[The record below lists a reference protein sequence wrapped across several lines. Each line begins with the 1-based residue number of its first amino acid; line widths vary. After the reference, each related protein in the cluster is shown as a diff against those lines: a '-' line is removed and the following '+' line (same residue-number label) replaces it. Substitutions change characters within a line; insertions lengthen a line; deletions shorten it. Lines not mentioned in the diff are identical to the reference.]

1 MSDLAKLVDD
11 LIARDALT
19 GATLSKPRRSD
30 PARYAKVTVD
40 PVVVRGE
47 LRYRW
52 RYHYATRATDE
63 HLAPEETARRL
74 AHLVGGE
81 FRQAHLR
88 ATDADFQVLA
98 GPEGATVLRRAPTRP
113 QTTRD
118 HDRQKRHVLA
128 EGTAVPFLVELGVQT
143 PTGKVK
149 AQRRDKFRQVNR
161 FLELVEDVLPALPAG
176 RLRVVDF
183 GSGKSYLTFALH
195 HLLTVVHGRE
205 VDLVGLDLRED
216 VVATCNALARTLG
229 SEGLRFEVGDI
240 AGYGGVDVADLVVS
254 LHACDTATDAAL
266 ERAVRWNA
274 PVILAVPCCQHELLS
289 QVRHAALGP
298 LLDRGLLRGRFAS
311 DVTEAARAQLL
322 EAVGYDVQLVE
333 FVELE
338 HTPKNVLIRA
348 TRRPARDRAKAYAE
362 YRRFADALGIDPA
375 LERLL
380 ADLLPARA

>member
-1 MSDLAKLVDD
+1 MSDLAELIDD
-11 LIARDALT
+11 VIARDALT

-30 PARYAKVTVD
+30 PSRYAKVTVD
-40 PVVVRGE
+40 PVVVRGA
-47 LRYRW
+47 LRFRW
-52 RYHYATRATDE
+52 RYHYATRTTDE

-74 AHLVGGE
+74 VHLVGGE
-81 FRQAHLR
+81 FRQAHFR
-88 ATDADFQVLA
+88 TTEADFQVLA
-98 GPEGATVLRRAPTRP
+98 GPSGTTVLRRPPTRP
-113 QTTRD
+113 EASLD
-118 HDRQKRHVLA
+118 HDRRKQHVL
-128 EGTAVPFLVELGVQT
+128 EDGVAVPFLVELGVQT
-143 PTGKVK
+143 PAGKVK

-195 HLLTVVHGRE
+195 HLLTVAHGRD
-205 VDLVGLDLRED
+205 VDLVGLDLKDD
-216 VVATCNALARTLG
+216 VVATCNALAEKLG

-240 AGYGGVDVADLVVS
+240 AGYGGVDGADLVVS
-254 LHACDTATDAAL
+254 LHACDTATDAAI

-274 PVILAVPCCQHELLS
+274 PVILAGPCCQHELLA
-289 QVRHAALGP
+289 QVQSASLAP
-298 LLDRGLLRGRFAS
+298 LIDRGLLRARFAS
-311 DVTEAARAQLL
+311 DVTDAARAQLL

-333 FVELE
+333 FVETE

-348 TRRPARDRAKAYAE
+348 TRRPARDRVKAYAE

-380 ADLLPARA
+380 ADLLPEHA

>member
-1 MSDLAKLVDD
+1 MSDLAELVND

-30 PARYAKVTVD
+30 PSRYAKVTVD
-40 PVVVRGE
+40 PVVLRGA

-52 RYHYATRATDE
+52 RYHYATRTTDE

-74 AHLVGGE
+74 VHLVGGE

-88 ATDADFQVLA
+88 ATDADHQVLTDA
-98 GPEGATVLRRAPTRP
+98 NGTTMLRRPPTRP
-113 QTTRD
+113 KALLD
-118 HDRQKRHVLA
+118 HDRRKQHVLMD
-128 EGTAVPFLVELGVQT
+128 GTAVPFLVELGVQT
-143 PTGKVK
+143 AAGKVK

-195 HLLTVVHGRE
+195 HLLTVVHGCE
-205 VDLVGLDLRED
+205 VDLVGLDLKED
-216 VVATCNALARTLG
+216 VVATCSALASKLG

-240 AGYGGVDVADLVVS
+240 AGYRGVEAADLVVS

-266 ERAVRWNA
+266 ERAVRWNV
-274 PVILAVPCCQHELLS
+274 PVILAVPCCQHELLP
-289 QVRHAALGP
+289 QIQNTPLAP
-298 LLDRGLLRGRFAS
+298 LLDRGLLRSRFAS
-311 DVTEAARAQLL
+311 DVTDAARAQLL

-348 TRRPARDRAKAYAE
+348 TRRPARDRAKAYE
-362 YRRFADALGIDPA
+362 KYRRFADALGIDPA